1 MSTRPS
7 PTGLTSPFTVL
18 FQVHNEQI
26 VLGVRLWAQ
35 DANQA
40 ERLALKK
47 CEQLGPPEGEYAHG
61 GSIGSRGPTFGSR
74 YESLII
80 SGHPEITADLLCG
93 EPTWVTGGP
102 WASREAPDS
111 ASLVGRCD
119 RCGKIEPTSTL
130 VGRSCNHDLCAD
142 CVEALTEGTFL
153 RGAE

>member
-7 PTGLTSPFTVL
+7 PTGLTSPFTIL

-47 CEQLGPPEGEYAHG
+47 CEQLGPPEVEYAHG
-61 GSIGSRGPTFGSR
+61 SFGSS
-74 YESLII
+74 YESII
-80 SGHPEITADLLCG
+80 IGGHPEITADLLCG

-102 WASREAPDS
+102 WAGREVSDA
-111 ASLVGRCD
+111 
-119 RCGKIEPTSTL
+119 
-130 VGRSCNHDLCAD
+130 
-142 CVEALTEGTFL
+142 
-153 RGAE
+153 